1 MGWLARA
8 TPIYNP
14 PFMIVAL
21 LPLLFFLPAEVPVK
35 PVPPSN
41 FEQAAHQA
49 DAARDS
55 DRLVDALRLYRQ
67 AVKLRPSWGE
77 GWWWLGS
84 IYYEQDRFPEAR
96 EAFARFAGMAK
107 NPAPTYAFLGLCEY
121 EMGDYQRASEH
132 LREWVEGG
140 SPGND
145 QLIEVA
151 SFRWALLLTRSGR
164 FFEALYLL
172 GKKVEKHG
180 PDPTLAEAMGLAWM
194 RMRNLPED
202 YPQEK
207 REMVWLAGMASA
219 YLSDLKL
226 DRVHEF
232 QDRLLAHYGQEPNVH
247 FFRGYVYEFEK
258 RYDEAADEYRQE
270 LRISPQ
276 SAEAMVQLA
285 LMDVE
290 NANLDAARPLAIHA
304 VSLEPKN
311 ALTHYAFARVLLA
324 NEQWSDAARELE
336 VARQLAPNSSRV
348 RFHLA
353 QAYRKLGRAAD
364 ANRENATFE
373 RLKGREEVLTIP
385 KKGED
390 PKSHP

>member
-21 LPLLFFLPAEVPVK
+21 LPLLFFLPAEVPKV
-35 PVPPSN
+35 PAPPSGLT
-41 FEQAAHQA
+41 QIARQA
-49 DAARDS
+49 DEARTG
-55 DRLVDALRLYRQ
+55 DRLADAIRLYRQ
-67 AVKLRPSWGE
+67 AVTLRPSWNE

-96 EAFARFAGMAK
+96 EAFARFAAMAK

-121 EMGDYQRASEH
+121 EMGDYPRASEH
-132 LREWVEGG
+132 LRQWVEKG

-145 QLIEVA
+145 QLIDVA
-151 SFRWALLLTRSGR
+151 SFRWALLLTRNGR

-180 PDPTLAEAMGLAWM
+180 PDPTLAEAMGLAWL

-207 REMVWLAGMASA
+207 REMVWLAGMAAA

-247 FFRGYVYEFEK
+247 YFRGYVFEFEK
-258 RYDEAADEYRQE
+258 RYDEAAEEYRQE
-270 LRISPQ
+270 LKISPQ
-276 SAEAMVQLA
+276 SAAAMVQLA

-290 NANLDAARPLAIHA
+290 NAQLDEARPLANQA

-311 ALTHYAFARVLLA
+311 PLAHYTLGRVLLA
-324 NEQWSDAARELE
+324 SEKWAESARELE
-336 VARQLAPNSSRV
+336 IARQLAPNSSRI

-353 QAYRKLGRAAD
+353 RAYKALGRAAD
-364 ANRENATFE
+364 ADRENAAFE
-373 RLKGREEVLTIP
+373 RLKGKEEVLATP
-385 KKGED
+385 KK
-390 PKSHP
+390 

>member
-1 MGWLARA
+1 MGWPAWA
-8 TPIYNP
+8 TPIYNASS
-14 PFMIVAL
+14 MILAL
-21 LPLLFFLPAEVPVK
+21 LPLLFLPAAEVPK
-35 PVPPSN
+35 APVPPSG
-41 FEQAAHQA
+41 FTQISRQA
-49 DAARDS
+49 DEARTG
-55 DRLVDALRLYRQ
+55 DRLADAIRLYRQ
-67 AVKLRPSWGE
+67 AVKLRPSWNE

-132 LREWVEGG
+132 LRQWVEKG

-151 SFRWALLLTRSGR
+151 SFRWALLLTRNGR

-180 PDPTLAEAMGLAWM
+180 PDPTLAEAMGLAWL

-202 YPQEK
+202 YPPER

-232 QDRLLAHYGQEPNVH
+232 QDQLVAHYSQEPNVH
-247 FFRGYVYEFEK
+247 YFRGYVYEFEK
-258 RYDEAADEYRQE
+258 RYDEAAEEYRQE
-270 LRISPQ
+270 LKISPD
-276 SAEAMVQLA
+276 SAVAMVQLA

-290 NANLDAARPLAIHA
+290 NAQLDEARPLAIQA
-304 VSLEPKN
+304 ISLEPKN
-311 ALTHYAFARVLLA
+311 PLAHYTLGRVLLA
-324 NEQWSDAARELE
+324 SEKWAESARELE
-336 VARQLAPNSSRV
+336 IARQLAPNSSRI

-353 QAYRKLGRAAD
+353 RAYKALGRAAD
-364 ANRENATFE
+364 ADRENAAFE
-373 RLKGREEVLTIP
+373 RLKGKEEVLATP
-385 KKGED
+385 KK
-390 PKSHP
+390 